1 MRSLAINLLVA
12 VCWLLLQA
20 EATLVGVVVGLV
32 LGFGMLALF
41 RDVVGSQDYVRRVTA
56 AGWFLIVFA
65 REFLLACKQLFRA
78 ALWLP
83 RSRLAPRIIIYDTA
97 GLSKL
102 EALLLSHAISL
113 TPGTTTVDISP
124 DFRHFTLHVLE
135 CHDPDAVREGIDR
148 TLKRGLL
155 AFTR

>member
-20 EATLVGVVVGLV
+20 EATLFSVMVGLV

-41 RDVVGSQDYVRRVTA
+41 RDVVGSHDYVRRVTA
-56 AGWFLIVFA
+56 AVIFIGLFI
-65 REFLLACKQLFRA
+65 REFLLACLQLFRA
-78 ALWLP
+78 AIWLP
-83 RSRLAPRIIIYDTA
+83 AARLKPRVIYYDTE
-97 GLSKL
+97 GLSKF

-124 DFRHFTLHVLE
+124 DFSRFTLHVLE
-135 CHDPDAVREGIDR
+135 CHDPDTVRNGIDR
-148 TLKRGLL
+148 TLKRALL